1 MRAYNYQN
9 EDQSNSLFFGWKIR
23 FQRNV
28 IRFNFLK
35 FYLNL
40 LVGLILFSW
49 TILQSGLKAHT
60 SCFRILLFKHSFLI
74 LYSDYNDLIRSQ
86 RILIFQPLFL
96 LSCVAP
102 FFMFL
107 NSAFLIF
114 FILLL
119 LNLCLSRI
127 NIPLDISLIRCS
139 ILLIFHHIY

>member
-9 EDQSNSLFFGWKIR
+9 EDQSKSLFFGWKIG
-23 FQRNV
+23 FQLNV

-96 LSCVAP
+96 LSCVGP

-107 NSAFLIF
+107 NSAFLIIF
-114 FILLL
+114 FFTALE
-119 LNLCLSRI
+119 
-127 NIPLDISLIRCS
+127 SLFVTHKYSFLQTQVFFFFLRS
-139 ILLIFHHIY
+139 